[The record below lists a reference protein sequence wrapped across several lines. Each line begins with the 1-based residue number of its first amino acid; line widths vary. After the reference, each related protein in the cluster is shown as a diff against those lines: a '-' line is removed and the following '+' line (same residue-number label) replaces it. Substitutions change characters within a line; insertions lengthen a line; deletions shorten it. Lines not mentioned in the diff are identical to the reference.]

1 MFTPK
6 LKFTLRVGFI
16 SDIILI
22 EMKETTLDALTSDV
36 KARTGYF
43 EFVKQNNH
51 TAFGKLK
58 PLMTNIVEKFVN
70 DPKLNYFLECN
81 KELVTALPTVSK
93 I

>member
-1 MFTPK
+1 MMFTPK

-43 EFVKQNNH
+43 EFVK
-51 TAFGKLK
+51 
-58 PLMTNIVEKFVN
+58 
-70 DPKLNYFLECN
+70 
-81 KELVTALPTVSK
+81 
-93 I
+93 